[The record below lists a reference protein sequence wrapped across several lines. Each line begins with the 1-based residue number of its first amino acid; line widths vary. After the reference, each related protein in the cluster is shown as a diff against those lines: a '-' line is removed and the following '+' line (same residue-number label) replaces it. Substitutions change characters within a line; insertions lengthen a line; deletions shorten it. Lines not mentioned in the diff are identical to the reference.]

1 MAGGLATTTT
11 VVRADLWRMGQCRPG
26 DTILF
31 KRIDWDSALAIRQRT
46 EAFIQDVRAI
56 VSGNMDSSKVKAL
69 DISVSDNWDETI
81 LHEIAA
87 DEDKGTVQVKFRQ
100 VRKTYDLE
108 STFAHLAFPGW

>member
-46 EAFIQDVRAI
+46 EDFIQDVRAI
-56 VSGNMDSSKVKAL
+56 VSGSMDPSKVKAL

-108 STFAHLAFPGW
+108 